1 LLLLENQT
9 LASKV
14 SLAMLVHSH
23 QPVGNFDHVVEEAY
37 QLAYSPFLTVLTLR
51 PGLRVS
57 LHYSGILLEWLEA
70 HHPDFFQRLRRLIE
84 AGQVEMVG
92 GGYYE
97 PILPAIPDR
106 DKVTQI
112 RRMRNYLYEHFRVT
126 PRGAW
131 LAERVWE
138 PSLAR
143 PLAEAGV
150 EFVVL
155 DDTHF
160 LAAGLQPHQLHGYYM
175 TEENGSLL
183 RVVPSLKV
191 LRYTMPFRE
200 PEETLDILNE
210 GRGESNPLFAV
221 GDDCEKFGVWPGTF
235 EHCYTKGWLKR
246 FLEAIEEGREWLE
259 TTTLSDFLKSN
270 PPQGRIYLPAASYE
284 EMMQW
289 ALPMPASAEFK
300 ACLDECEQIPNGER
314 FRRFLLG
321 GLWRNFLSKY
331 PESNQIHK
339 LMLETNR
346 RWRDASL
353 AAAAGSD
360 SARRLEEA
368 RTHLLRSQCNDA
380 YWHGAFG
387 GLYAPHLRGALLRHL
402 IKAEVLLDQFEG
414 AGNAVT
420 KVESRDW
427 DADGEA
433 EVLVESPVAAIL
445 ARPQDGGTVSSLRYK
460 PAGAEL
466 INSIMRRP
474 ECYHELL
481 RREVT
486 THTAPKEGP
495 ASIHDRVLAKEA
507 DLDALLCYDR
517 YGRHLFRTYVF
528 SAPKTWQDFADLRLD
543 ERRDLAGGAWTL
555 APRPPAAAVQLER
568 ESHVGELQPIRAM
581 KTICLKA
588 EGTFCRLECRS
599 SFSADSVMTVPWML
613 GVELVFNL
621 EAPNAPDRYFLV
633 NSDSNEVR
641 RPLEF
646 KGEIRSAQLQMVDEW
661 QRVRIRLSARP
672 NACWWIVPIQTV
684 SQSESGFER
693 VYQGSAILAV
703 WRIERGVGRRLT
715 RMIRLEISGL

>member
-1 LLLLENQT
+1 
-9 LASKV
+9 
-14 SLAMLVHSH
+14 MLVHSH

-37 QLAYSPFLTVLTLR
+37 QLAYLPFLSSLALR
-51 PGLRVS
+51 PSLRVS
-57 LHYSGILLEWLEA
+57 LHYSGILLEWLER
-70 HHPDFFQRLRRLIE
+70 HHPEFFLRLRQLIE
-84 AGQVEMVG
+84 TGQVEMVG

-112 RRMRNYLYEHFRVT
+112 RKMTDYIHKHFRVT

-131 LAERVWE
+131 VAERVWE

-150 EFVVL
+150 EYVVL

-175 TEENGSLL
+175 TEENGWLL
-183 RVVPSLKV
+183 RVVPSLKA

-200 PEETLDILNE
+200 PEETLDILRE
-210 GRGESNPLFAV
+210 GQGESKPLFTV

-235 EHCYTKGWLKR
+235 EHCYTKGWLKH
-246 FLEAIEEGREWLE
+246 FLETIEQGREWLE
-259 TTTLSDFLKSN
+259 TTTLSDFLESN

-289 ALPMPASAEFK
+289 ALPVPASAEFK
-300 ACLDECEQIPNGER
+300 ACLDDCERIPNGER
-314 FRRFLLG
+314 FRRFLSG
-321 GLWRNFLSKY
+321 GLWRNFMSKY

-339 LMLETNR
+339 LMLEVNR
-346 RWRDASL
+346 RWHNASL
-353 AAAAGSD
+353 GSAAGSD

-368 RTHLLRSQCNDA
+368 RTHLLSSQCNDA

-387 GLYAPHLRGALLRHL
+387 GLYAPHLRGAVLRHL
-402 IKAEVLLDQFEG
+402 IKAEVLLDQFEDTP
-414 AGNAVT
+414 GNPVP
-420 KVESRDW
+420 KVEIRDW

-433 EVLVESPVAAIL
+433 EVLVESPVAAIV
-445 ARPQDGGTVSSLRYK
+445 ARPRDGGTVSSLRYK
-460 PAGAEL
+460 PAAAEL

-474 ECYHELL
+474 ESYHELL

-517 YGRHLFRTYVF
+517 YGRNMFRTYAF
-528 SAPKTWQDFADLRLD
+528 SAPKSWQDFADLRLD
-543 ERRDLAGGAWTL
+543 ERRDLAGGAWAL
-555 APRPPAAAVQLER
+555 GPQRAGANVHLER
-568 ESHVGELQPIRAM
+568 EFDGGERQPIRAT
-581 KTICLKA
+581 KSICLKA
-588 EGTFCRLECRS
+588 EGTACRLECRS
-599 SFSADSVMTVPWML
+599 SFSTDRVMTAPWML
-613 GVELVFNL
+613 GVELVVNL
-621 EAPNAPDRYFLV
+621 EAPNAPDRYFLTTH
-633 NSDSNEVR
+633 NSSEVR

-646 KGEIRSAQLQMVDEW
+646 KGEIRAPQLEVVDEW
-661 QRVRIRLSARP
+661 QRLCITLSARP
-672 NACWWIVPIQTV
+672 RACWWIVPIYTV

-703 WRIERGVGRRLT
+703 WRIEREAGRKLT
-715 RMIRLEISGL
+715 RVLRLKVSGLEAG

>member
-1 LLLLENQT
+1 

-14 SLAMLVHSH
+14 SFAMLVHSH

-37 QLAYSPFLTVLTLR
+37 QLAYLPFLSVLALR
-51 PGLRVS
+51 PSIRVS
-57 LHYSGILLEWLEA
+57 LHYSGVLLEWLER
-70 HHPDFFQRLRRLIE
+70 HHPDFFQRLRQLIGT
-84 AGQVEMVG
+84 GQVEMVG

-112 RRMRNYLYEHFRVT
+112 RRMTDYIQKHFGVT

-160 LAAGLQPHQLHGYYM
+160 LAAGLQPHQLRGYYV
-175 TEENGSLL
+175 TDENGSLL
-183 RVVPSLKV
+183 RVVPSLKG
-191 LRYTMPFRE
+191 LRYSMPFRE
-200 PEETLDILNE
+200 PQETLDILSE
-210 GRGESNPLFAV
+210 GQDEPNPLFTV
-221 GDDCEKFGVWPGTF
+221 GDDCEKFGVWPGTS

-246 FLEAIEEGREWLE
+246 FLETIEEAREWLK
-259 TTTLSDFLKSN
+259 TTTLSDFLESN
-270 PPQGRIYLPAASYE
+270 PPLGRIYLPTASYE

-289 ALPMPASAEFK
+289 ALPMPASVEFQQ
-300 ACLDECEQIPNGER
+300 CLDDCEQIPNGER

-346 RWRDASL
+346 RWLNLSVAAQASR
-353 AAAAGSD
+353 GD
-360 SARRLEEA
+360 SARRLEEI
-368 RTHLLRSQCNDA
+368 RTHLLCSQCNDA

-402 IKAEVLLDQFEG
+402 IKAEVLLDQFE
-414 AGNAVT
+414 ATPGNPAV
-420 KVESRDW
+420 KAEIRDW

-433 EVLVESPVAAIL
+433 EVLIESPVAAIVV
-445 ARPQDGGTVSSLRYK
+445 RPRDGGTVSSLRYK

-474 ECYHELL
+474 EPYHELL
-481 RREVT
+481 RQEVS

-507 DLDALLCYDR
+507 DLEALLCYDC
-517 YGRHLFRTYVF
+517 YGRHMFRTYVF

-543 ERRDLAGGAWTL
+543 ELRDLAGGAWTL
-555 APRPPAAAVQLER
+555 EPQRAAATVQLER
-568 ESHVGELQPIRAM
+568 ELDAGERQPIRAT
-581 KTICLKA
+581 KSICVKA
-588 EGTFCRLECRS
+588 EGAVCRLECRS
-599 SFSADSVMTVPWML
+599 SFSTDGVMTPPWML
-613 GVELVFNL
+613 GIELVVNL
-621 EAPNAPDRYFLV
+621 EAPNAPDRYFLAAD
-633 NSDSNEVR
+633 NSSEVR
-641 RPLEF
+641 RPLDF
-646 KGEIRSAQLQMVDEW
+646 KGEIRSPQLQVADEW
-661 QRVRIRLSARP
+661 QRLCITLSARP
-672 NACWWIVPIQTV
+672 CAFWWVVPIYTV

-703 WRIERGVGRRLT
+703 WRIERKAGRKLT
-715 RMIRLEISGL
+715 RALRLEINRLEAG

>member
-1 LLLLENQT
+1 M
-9 LASKV
+9 ASKV
-14 SLAMLVHSH
+14 SFAMLVHSH

-37 QLAYSPFLTVLTLR
+37 QLAYLPFLSVLTLR
-51 PGLRVS
+51 PNIRVS
-57 LHYSGILLEWLEA
+57 LHYSGILLEWLES
-70 HHPDFFQRLRRLIE
+70 HHPDFFQRLRQLTE
-84 AGQVEMVG
+84 TGQVEMVG

-112 RRMRNYLYEHFRVT
+112 ERMRDYIHKHFGVT

-143 PLAEAGV
+143 SLAEAGV

-183 RVVPSLKV
+183 RVVPSLKA

-200 PEETLDILNE
+200 PQETLDILSE
-210 GRGESNPLFAV
+210 RQDEPNPLFTV

-246 FLEAIEEGREWLE
+246 FLETIEGACGWLK
-259 TTTLSDFLKSN
+259 TTTLSDFLESN
-270 PPQGRIYLPAASYE
+270 PSLGRIYLPTASYE

-300 ACLDECEQIPNGER
+300 RCLDDCEHIPNGER

-346 RWRDASL
+346 RLLNLSPTAPASR
-353 AAAAGSD
+353 GS
-360 SARRLEEA
+360 SARLLQEA
-368 RTHLLRSQCNDA
+368 HTHLLSAQCNDA

-387 GLYAPHLRGALLRHL
+387 GLYAPHLRGAVLRHL
-402 IKAEVLLDQFEG
+402 IKAEVLLDQFE
-414 AGNAVT
+414 AASGNPVA
-420 KVESRDW
+420 KVEIRDW

-433 EVLVESPVAAIL
+433 EALVENPVAAIV
-445 ARPQDGGTVSSLRYK
+445 ARPRDGGTVSSLRYK

-474 ECYHELL
+474 ESYHELL

-517 YGRHLFRTYVF
+517 YTRHMFRTYVF
-528 SAPKTWQDFADLRLD
+528 SAPKTWQNFADLRLD
-543 ERRDLAGGAWTL
+543 ELPDLAGGAWTL
-555 APRPPAAAVQLER
+555 APQRRAATVQLER
-568 ESHVGELQPIRAM
+568 EFHAGEQQPVRAT
-581 KTICLKA
+581 KSICIKA
-588 EGTFCRLECRS
+588 EGTVCRLECRC
-599 SFSADSVMTVPWML
+599 SFSTDDMMTAPWML
-613 GVELVFNL
+613 GIELVVNL
-621 EAPNAPDRYFLV
+621 EAPNAPDRYFLTAD
-633 NSDSNEVR
+633 NSSEVQ

-646 KGEIRSAQLQMVDEW
+646 KGEIRCPKLQVVDEW
-661 QRVRIRLSARP
+661 QRLRITLSARP
-672 NACWWIVPIQTV
+672 CACWWIVPIYTV

-703 WRIERGVGRRLT
+703 WRIEREAGRKLT
-715 RMIRLEISGL
+715 RALRLEINGLEAG

>member
-1 LLLLENQT
+1 M
-9 LASKV
+9 ASKV
-14 SLAMLVHSH
+14 SFAMLVHSH

-37 QLAYSPFLTVLTLR
+37 QLAYLPFLSILTLR
-51 PGLRVS
+51 PGIRVS
-57 LHYSGILLEWLEA
+57 LHYSGILLEWLET
-70 HHPDFFQRLRRLIE
+70 HHPDFFQRLRQLIE

-97 PILPAIPDR
+97 PILPAIPDG

-112 RRMRNYLYEHFRVT
+112 RRMRDYIHEHFRVT
-126 PRGAW
+126 PQGAW

-150 EFVVL
+150 KFVVL

-160 LAAGLQPHQLHGYYM
+160 LAAGLQPHQLRGYYV
-175 TEENGSLL
+175 TEENGLLL
-183 RVVPSLKV
+183 RVVPSLKA

-200 PEETLDILNE
+200 PQETLDILNE

-246 FLEAIEEGREWLE
+246 FLETIEEAREWVE
-259 TTTLSDFLKSN
+259 TTTFSDFLEAN
-270 PPQGRIYLPAASYE
+270 PPQGRIYLPTSSYE

-300 ACLDECEQIPNGER
+300 ACLDDCQQIPNGER

-339 LMLETNR
+339 LMLEMNR
-346 RWRDASL
+346 RWHDASL

-360 SARRLEEA
+360 SARRLDEIH
-368 RTHLLRSQCNDA
+368 THLLHSQCNDA

-402 IKAEVLLDQFEG
+402 IKAEALLDQLE
-414 AGNAVT
+414 AAPGNPAA
-420 KVESRDW
+420 KVEVRDW

-433 EVLVESPVAAIL
+433 EVLVESPVVAIL
-445 ARPQDGGTVSSLRYK
+445 ARPQDGGTVVSLRYK
-460 PAGAEL
+460 PASAEL

-474 ECYHELL
+474 ESYHELL

-486 THTAPKEGP
+486 TQTAPREGP

-507 DLDALLCYDR
+507 DLNALLCYDR
-517 YGRHLFRTYVF
+517 YGRHSFRTYVF
-528 SAPKTWQDFADLRLD
+528 SAAKTWQDFADLRLD
-543 ERRDLAGGAWTL
+543 ECQNLARGAWAL
-555 APRPPAAAVQLER
+555 ARQRAASTVQLEQ
-568 ESHVGELQPIRAM
+568 ELHVGERPPIRAT
-581 KTICLKA
+581 KSICIKA
-588 EGTFCRLECRS
+588 EGTFCRLACRS
-599 SFSADSVMTVPWML
+599 SFSADGVMTVPWML

-621 EAPNAPDRYFLV
+621 EAPNAPDRYFLIAG
-633 NSDSNEVR
+633 DSSEVR

-646 KGEIRSAQLQMVDEW
+646 KGEIRSPQLQMVDEW
-661 QRVRIRLSARP
+661 QGIRITLSARP
-672 NACWWIVPIQTV
+672 GACWWIVPIQTV

-703 WRIERGVGRRLT
+703 WKIERGVGQKLT
-715 RMIRLEISGL
+715 RMLRLEIEQARPS

>member
-1 LLLLENQT
+1 MP
-9 LASKV
+9 SKV
-14 SLAMLVHSH
+14 SFAMLVHSH
-23 QPVGNFDHVVEEAY
+23 QPVGNFDHVIEQAY
-37 QLAYSPFLTVLTLR
+37 QRAYLPFLSILTLR
-51 PGLRVS
+51 PRIRVS
-57 LHYSGILLEWLEA
+57 LHYSGILLEWLEMY
-70 HHPDFFQRLRRLIE
+70 HPDFFQRLRQLIE

-97 PILPAIPDR
+97 PILPVIPDA

-112 RRMRNYLYEHFRVT
+112 RRMADYIHEHFRVT

-138 PSLAR
+138 PSLAG
-143 PLAEAGV
+143 PLAETGV

-160 LAAGLQPHQLHGYYM
+160 LAAGLQPHQLHGYFM
-175 TEENGSLL
+175 TEDNGSLL
-183 RVVPSLKV
+183 RVVPSLKA

-210 GRGESNPLFAV
+210 GRAESNPLFAV

-246 FLEAIEEGREWLE
+246 FLETIEDAREWLK
-259 TTTLSDFLKSN
+259 TTTLSDFLESN
-270 PPQGRIYLPAASYE
+270 PPQGRIYLPTASYE

-300 ACLDECEQIPNGER
+300 ACLDDCERIPNGER
-314 FRRFLLG
+314 FRRFLIG

-339 LMLETNR
+339 LMLEVNG
-346 RWRDASL
+346 RWQSASL

-360 SARRLEEA
+360 SARRLGEI

-402 IKAEVLLDQFEG
+402 IKAEALLDQFE
-414 AGNAVT
+414 AGPGNPVT
-420 KVESRDW
+420 EVEIRDW

-433 EVLVESPVAAIL
+433 EVLVESPLTAVV
-445 ARPQDGGTVSSLRYK
+445 ARPRDGGTISSLRYK

-466 INSIMRRP
+466 INSIMRRAEP
-474 ECYHELL
+474 YHALL

-486 THTAPKEGP
+486 AHTAPKEGP

-507 DLDALLCYDR
+507 DLDMFLCYDR

-528 SAPKTWQDFADLRLD
+528 SAPKTWQDFADLKLD
-543 ERRDLAGGAWTL
+543 ERRDLADGAWTL
-555 APRPPAAAVQLER
+555 VPRNTGATVELER
-568 ESHVGELQPIRAM
+568 EFQPEGVGESQSIRAT
-581 KTICLKA
+581 KGVRIKA
-588 EGTFCRLECRS
+588 EGTVCRLECRS
-599 SFSADSVMTVPWML
+599 SFSADGVMTAPWML

-621 EAPNAPDRYFLV
+621 EAPNAPDRYFLTTG
-633 NSDSNEVR
+633 DYGEVR

-646 KGEIRSAQLQMVDEW
+646 RGEVQSPQLCLVDEW
-661 QRVRIRLSARP
+661 QRMRITLSARP
-672 NACWWIVPIQTV
+672 FACWWIVPIHTV

-703 WRIERGVGRRLT
+703 WRIERGAGRKLI
-715 RMIRLEISGL
+715 RMLCLEISRL